1 MSTALDRLAIGT
13 AQFGDGYGLFNSR
26 QDTPQAEVDQII
38 STLRD
43 QRCLTLDTAA
53 LYPGVEEKLG
63 SSDLSDFAVVTKLPH
78 LPEDGETPREW
89 VLRSVEQSMARLN
102 VNFLHGLMLHR
113 PENLEGPSGPEV
125 YEALVSCKSQGLVGR
140 VGISVY
146 DPEELGLFDKYPDLD
161 LLQVPF
167 NVLDR
172 RFDASGAAAR
182 LAAAGI
188 EIHVRSVFLQGLLLA
203 SRTEI
208 PEWAERWSDIW
219 DEWHGWL
226 EAGSR
231 DAYSTC
237 LEFVCLHPW
246 AHRVVVGIDGLQQA
260 QELCRTFARLTEN
273 SAGQMPPIS
282 CDDLDLISPVNWKK
296 FAK

>member
-1 MSTALDRLAIGT
+1 MSIALDRLAIGT

-26 QDTPQAEVDQII
+26 QNMPHVEVDQII
-38 STLRD
+38 STLREHG
-43 QRCLTLDTAA
+43 CLTLDTAA

-63 SSDLSDFAVVTKLPH
+63 SYDLTGFAVVTKLPH
-78 LPEDGETPREW
+78 LPEDGEAPGEW

-113 PENLEGPSGPEV
+113 PGDLEGPSGQEV
-125 YEALVSCKSQGLVGR
+125 YEALMSCKSLGLVGR

-146 DPEELGLFDKYPDLD
+146 GPEELELFNKYPGLD
-161 LLQVPF
+161 LVQAPF

-172 RFDASGAAAR
+172 RLDTSGAATR
-182 LAAAGI
+182 LAAAGV

-203 SRTEI
+203 ARTDI
-208 PEWAERWSDIW
+208 PEWAERWSGVW
-219 DEWHGWL
+219 DQWHSWL
-226 EAGSR
+226 DAESR
-231 DAYSTC
+231 DAYATC

-246 AHRVVVGIDGLQQA
+246 AHKVVVGIDGLQQA
-260 QELCRTFARLTEN
+260 QELCRTFALPAKN
-273 SAGQMPPIS
+273 SAGQIPPVS

-296 FAK
+296 FTR